1 MHRFSK
7 FFRLKLAPPQVVSLG
22 FAGVILLGAIL
33 LALPI
38 ASKSGHSLRFLDAL
52 FTSTSAVCV
61 TGLVVVDTGTHFTQ
75 FGQFVIISLIQVGGL
90 GFMTFSTLLAILLGK
105 KIGLKERL
113 LIQESFNQLTL
124 SGLVKLI
131 RNVIITTL
139 IFEGIGGIILTI
151 RFMADFP
158 LQRALA
164 FGFFHSVSAFCNA
177 GFDLFGQVFGPFT
190 SITHYVSDWTV
201 VLTIGGLIVLGGLG
215 FPVIVELSKYR
226 QTKHLSLHTKL
237 VLSITAILIVAG
249 TILILIFE
257 FTNPRTLANAEPQTK
272 FLGALF
278 QSITPRT
285 AGYNSLDISK
295 MRIGSWFIM
304 IILMFIGASP
314 SSTGGG
320 VKTTTFG
327 VLMATVA
334 AAIHG
339 KEDPE
344 FFERRIAKDL
354 VYKAITIVTVALA
367 LIAFVVLVMSLVEP
381 YNFIQLLFETVS
393 AFGTVGLT
401 TGITPSLTDLSRIL
415 ITITMFLGRV
425 GPVTVMVA
433 LSAHNAHQA
442 KYIEERLMIG

>member
-1 MHRFSK
+1 VHRFSK